1 MARPY
6 SPNLRLRVTRI
17 YQNQEGS
24 QLQIGQRFQVG
35 LTFVRNL
42 LRHYL
47 NTGGVNP
54 KEYRGGAK
62 TKIEKN
68 FDFLMSAENSTKTR
82 YFTL

>member
-6 SPNLRLRVTRI
+6 SPDLRLRVTRT

-24 QLQIGQRFQVG
+24 QLQIGQRFKVG

-54 KEYRGGAK
+54 KEHRGGQRLK
-62 TKIEKN
+62 LRRI
-68 FDFLMSAENSTKTR
+68 FIF
-82 YFTL
+82 